1 MVDCGVVAWLRGDF
15 GTQGDTVAK
24 PATRAGDVYKSGF
37 FYIEGTFYNDLSHE
51 GNIDYSEVV
60 RNWACPARGV
70 GPFDTGSHLPPVTG
84 VVGSGSLNCFIPIH
98 A

>member
-1 MVDCGVVAWLRGDF
+1 M
-15 GTQGDTVAK
+15 AK

-60 RNWACPARGV
+60 RNWASPARGV
-70 GPFDTGSHLPPVTG
+70 GPFDTGSRIPHLTG
-84 VVGSGSLNCFIPIH
+84 VVGFESLHYFRPCPMPIL
-98 A
+98 AQ